1 MIMTLLLCV
10 NQGNNTNIML
20 KVNVF
25 GEPQNINDAI
35 RPFINFL
42 KLFGLFAISYD
53 SSSSF
58 ENFKFKSYD
67 AIYVVA
73 VLGGHM
79 FAFCKEVSML
89 KSLVLIKNFGMYTFI
104 VGFMSLISVV
114 SIAMCTAFQALKSK
128 IIFKFLEILKN
139 FDSEVNF

>member
-1 MIMTLLLCV
+1 MTLLLCV
-10 NQGNNTNIML
+10 NQRNNTNIML

-25 GEPQNINDAI
+25 GEPQNISDVI

-58 ENFKFKSYD
+58 ENFKFKWYD
-67 AIYVVA
+67 AVYVVA
-73 VLGGHM
+73 VFGGHM
-79 FAFCKEVSML
+79 FAFHKEVLML
-89 KSLVLIKNFGMYTFI
+89 RSFVLIKNFGMYTFI

-114 SIAMCTAFQALKSK
+114 SIAICTAFQASKSK
-128 IIFKFLEILKN
+128 KIFKFLEILKS
-139 FDSEVNF
+139 FDTEVNF